1 MNRFQSPNQ
10 NFGLILTGTSAIFNL
25 YLLTI
30 GTLIL
35 GFSTYVALETLGRT
49 ERSIVQW
56 TGEGFLWIVVLF
68 FMSLFILFIPTDLL
82 NPKFDLKIS
91 DFGHLVGYIVFTIF
105 NSILFLLLSRFI
117 NPNNNDYLSEVANL
131 FEAVSFSG
139 LIVIPISLYLLF
151 QFKNNIQYFER
162 YYFYLIFLVWTI
174 SSQLFL

>member
-10 NFGLILTGTSAIFNL
+10 NFGLILTGTSAIFNM

-35 GFSTYVALETLGRT
+35 GFSTYIALETLGGA

-56 TGEGFLWIVVLF
+56 TGEGFLWIAVLF
-68 FMSLFILFIPTDLL
+68 FMSLFILFIPIDLL
-82 NPKFDLKIS
+82 KPKFDLTIG
-91 DFGHLVGYIVFTIF
+91 DFGHLVGYIVFTIG
-105 NSILFLLLSRFI
+105 NSIFFLLLSRFI

-139 LIVIPISLYLLF
+139 LIVIPISLFLLF
-151 QFKNNIQYFER
+151 QFKKNIKYFEG
-162 YYFYLIFLVWTI
+162 YYFYLLFLVWTM